1 MPVKAKTD
9 VGAEMWVVVEI
20 VTLTPF
26 SRLPP
31 PKVADR
37 SLSPLS
43 RRRGSGYVSGMNQFT
58 RLAIEA
64 GPLAAFFVANSQ
76 AGIMT
81 GTAVFMV
88 AITVAVAV
96 SWHLERRV
104 PIMPVVGAG
113 FVLLFGGL
121 TLWLQDDLFI
131 KIKPTLVNL
140 LFATVLFVAH
150 ATRRNVLKRL
160 LGTVLSLS
168 EEGWR
173 TLAIR
178 WAWFFLLLAVVNE
191 VVWRS
196 LTTDAWVNFKVFGIM
211 PLTLVFSAFQAPLIM
226 RHQLPEEPAESGPA
240 A

>member
-1 MPVKAKTD
+1 
-9 VGAEMWVVVEI
+9 
-20 VTLTPF
+20 
-26 SRLPP
+26 
-31 PKVADR
+31 
-37 SLSPLS
+37 
-43 RRRGSGYVSGMNQFT
+43 MNQFT

-64 GPLAAFFVANSQ
+64 GPLAAFFIANSQ

-88 AITVAVAV
+88 AISIAVAV

-150 ATRRNVLKRL
+150 LMRRNVLKRL
-160 LGTVLSLS
+160 LGTVLAMTD
-168 EEGWR
+168 EGWR
-173 TLAIR
+173 TLGIR

-191 VVWRS
+191 IVWRS
-196 LTTDAWVNFKVFGIM
+196 MTTDAWVNFKVFGIM
-211 PLTLVFSAFQAPLIM
+211 PLTLLFSAFQAPLIM
-226 RHQLPEEPAESGPA
+226 RHQVPEGPAESGPA

>member
-1 MPVKAKTD
+1 
-9 VGAEMWVVVEI
+9 
-20 VTLTPF
+20 
-26 SRLPP
+26 
-31 PKVADR
+31 
-37 SLSPLS
+37 
-43 RRRGSGYVSGMNQFT
+43 MNQFA

-64 GPLAAFFVANSQ
+64 GPLAAFFIANSQ

-81 GTAVFMV
+81 GTAVFMA

-96 SWHLERRV
+96 SWHMERRV

-150 ATRRNVLKRL
+150 LTHRNVLKRL
-160 LGTVLSLS
+160 LGTVLAMTD
-168 EEGWR
+168 EGWR
-173 TLAIR
+173 TLGIR

-191 VVWRS
+191 IVWRS
-196 LTTDAWVNFKVFGIM
+196 MTTDAWVNFKVFGIM
-211 PLTLVFSAFQAPLIM
+211 PLTLLFSALQAPLIL

>member
-1 MPVKAKTD
+1 
-9 VGAEMWVVVEI
+9 
-20 VTLTPF
+20 
-26 SRLPP
+26 
-31 PKVADR
+31 
-37 SLSPLS
+37 
-43 RRRGSGYVSGMNQFT
+43 MNQFA

-64 GPLAAFFVANSQ
+64 GPLAAFFIANSQ

-88 AITVAVAV
+88 AIIIAVAV
-96 SWHLERRV
+96 SWHMERKV
-104 PIMPVVGAG
+104 PIMPIVGAG

-150 ATRRNVLKRL
+150 LTHRNVLKRL
-160 LGTVLSLS
+160 LGTVLNLTD
-168 EEGWR
+168 EGWR
-173 TLAIR
+173 ILGIR

-191 VVWRS
+191 VVWRNMA
-196 LTTDAWVNFKVFGIM
+196 TDAWVNFKVFGIM
-211 PLTLVFSAFQAPLIM
+211 PLTLVFSALQAPLIL
-226 RHQLPEEPAESGPA
+226 RHQVPDEPAESGPA

>member
-1 MPVKAKTD
+1 
-9 VGAEMWVVVEI
+9 
-20 VTLTPF
+20 
-26 SRLPP
+26 
-31 PKVADR
+31 
-37 SLSPLS
+37 
-43 RRRGSGYVSGMNQFT
+43 MNQFA

-88 AITVAVAV
+88 AISIAVAV
-96 SWHLERRV
+96 SWRLERRI

-140 LFATVLFVAH
+140 LFAAVLFVAH
-150 ATRRNVLKRL
+150 AMRRNVMKRL

-168 EEGWR
+168 DEGWR
-173 TLAIR
+173 TLSIR
-178 WAWFFLLLAVVNE
+178 WAWFFLVLAVLNE
-191 VVWRS
+191 IVWRNFS
-196 LTTDAWVNFKVFGIM
+196 TDMWVNFKVFGIM
-211 PLTLVFSAFQAPLIM
+211 PLTLLFSAFQAPLIM

>member
-1 MPVKAKTD
+1 M
-9 VGAEMWVVVEI
+9 
-20 VTLTPF
+20 
-26 SRLPP
+26 S
-31 PKVADR
+31 
-37 SLSPLS
+37 
-43 RRRGSGYVSGMNQFT
+43 GSMNQFA

-88 AITVAVAV
+88 AITIALAV
-96 SWHLERRV
+96 SWRLERRI

-140 LFATVLFVAH
+140 LFAVVLFVAH
-150 ATRRNVLKRL
+150 ATRRNVMKRL
-160 LGTVLSLS
+160 LGTVLNLS
-168 EEGWR
+168 EDGWR
-173 TLAIR
+173 TLSIR
-178 WAWFFLLLAVVNE
+178 WAWFFLLLAVLNE
-191 VVWRS
+191 LVWRNVS
-196 LTTDAWVNFKVFGIM
+196 TDMWVNFKVFGIM

-226 RHQLPEEPAESGPA
+226 RHQVPEEPARSGPA

>member
-1 MPVKAKTD
+1 
-9 VGAEMWVVVEI
+9 
-20 VTLTPF
+20 
-26 SRLPP
+26 
-31 PKVADR
+31 
-37 SLSPLS
+37 
-43 RRRGSGYVSGMNQFT
+43 MNQLV
-58 RLAIEA
+58 RLLIEA
-64 GPLAAFFVANSQ
+64 GPLAAFFITNSQ

-81 GTAVFMV
+81 GTAVFMA
-88 AITVAVAV
+88 AIVVAVGV

-140 LFATVLFVAH
+140 LFATVLFVAY
-150 ATRRNVLKRL
+150 AMRRNVLKRL

-168 EEGWR
+168 DDGWR
-173 TLAIR
+173 TLSIR

-191 VVWRS
+191 IVWRN

-211 PLTLVFSAFQAPLIM
+211 PLTLLFSALQAPLIL
-226 RHQLPEEPAESGPA
+226 RHQLPEQAAADGPAESGRA
-240 A
+240 D